1 MPGLLHI
8 NHTLEIV
15 TVYLLMGP
23 NVCNSNSFHAVF
35 VCPSSLDINPCAFP
49 RLNPTCTYL
58 STKFSMTWSI
68 SRSFTVNTYSFLPTP
83 GLPLLPS
90 PFEPSVLIYSNI
102 VSGINKKFYPLSCTD
117 QCCSHPGHKVVS
129 ALTPRRM
136 SRNSIFSLFWHWE
149 EQTTL
154 WLLSY
159 K

>member
-1 MPGLLHI
+1 MSATPAPCMRLCLSLIARHKPMFLPQI
-8 NHTLEIV
+8 KPHLYIQVCICTCIH
-15 TVYLLMGP
+15 TVYL
-23 NVCNSNSFHAVF
+23 C
-35 VCPSSLDINPCAFP
+35 
-49 RLNPTCTYL
+49 
-58 STKFSMTWSI
+58 TKFSKIWSV
-68 SRSFTVNTYSFLPTP
+68 SRNFTVNTYSFLPTP
-83 GLPLLPS
+83 GLPLLSS
-90 PFEPSVLIYSNI
+90 PFEASVLIYSNI
-102 VSGINKKFYPLSCTD
+102 VSGINKKFCPLSCTD